1 MAESDNDKKPAK
13 PAPEKKAKPAKAETD
28 APEAS
33 ASVPPPETVAAPTA
47 AAPGAPAAEP
57 TPAPAAT
64 PVEAPAVEATAPA
77 AAIPA
82 AAATPAA
89 KPAEKTKSKKEEA
102 VAEAPKENLSLDP
115 NDVEKPKIIK
125 AKGSKNIH
133 SGVAHVLST
142 FNNTIVTITDLNGN
156 VIGWSSAGKVGFKG
170 SRKSTAYA
178 AQMVAQD
185 ASRQAMGHGLKE
197 VEVLVRGPGAG
208 RESAVRALQAIGL
221 DLTVIRDVTPV
232 PHNGC
237 RPPKQRRV

>member
-1 MAESDNDKKPAK
+1 MADAKKEGAAKKPDAAK
-13 PAPEKKAKPAKAETD
+13 QEKGAPQSDTPQT
-28 APEAS
+28 
-33 ASVPPPETVAAPTA
+33 APTNVTTAPANPA
-47 AAPGAPAAEP
+47 AAPAETKKKSPPKSQKEPAPAAPAAE
-57 TPAPAAT
+57 
-64 PVEAPAVEATAPA
+64 
-77 AAIPA
+77 
-82 AAATPAA
+82 
-89 KPAEKTKSKKEEA
+89 
-102 VAEAPKENLSLDP
+102 NLSLSPDSI
-115 NDVEKPKIIK
+115 EQPKIVK

-133 SGVAHVLST
+133 NGVAHVLAT
-142 FNNTIVTITDLNGN
+142 FNNTIVTITDMRGN

-221 DLTVIRDVTPV
+221 ELTVIRDVTPV